1 MQNQSLMQSARD
13 VVSRCWNSYRDRAE
27 SRNELAYMSVSDI
40 ELLAADCGLSPGQF
54 RDMLARGP
62 HAADELLQL
71 MKELAL
77 DEATVKSIDRG
88 AFNDMKLVCA
98 ECGRKS
104 ICRKSLKKGTA
115 ANDHPAFCNNAEL
128 LADMKSRSAAVR
140 A

>member
-13 VVSRCWNSYRDRAE
+13 VVSRYWNNYRDRAE
-27 SRNELAYMSVSDI
+27 SRKELAHMSTSDI
-40 ELLAADCGLSPGQF
+40 EMLAVDCGLSPGQL

-77 DEATVKSIDRG
+77 DESSVKSIGRG
-88 AFNDMKLVCA
+88 AFNDMKLICA

-104 ICRKSLKKGTA
+104 ICRKSLRRGTA

-128 LADMKSRSAAVR
+128 LADMKSRSAAVL